1 VIPYARQTISNDDI
15 RAVVDVLRS
24 DLITQGPTVPRFE
37 RSVAERCRANHAVA
51 VNSATSALHIACL
64 ALDVGSGD
72 RVWTVPNTFVASA
85 NCARYCGAE
94 VDFVD
99 IEPGTWNLSVNALAA
114 KLEAAAARNALPKV
128 VIPVAFSGQS
138 CAMREIRALAD
149 RFGFR
154 IVEDASHAIGGT
166 YHGEPVGNGAYADIT
181 VFSFHATKVVT
192 TAEGGVATTADAH
205 LATRL
210 RTLRTHGV
218 TRDPSD
224 MESESHGAWYYEM
237 LALGWNYRMTELQAA
252 LGCSQMERLS
262 QFVASRRAL
271 ADRYDRLLAGSEL
284 TLPQRD
290 PSVQSAWHL
299 YVIGWNEEASGKSR
313 RAAFDAL
320 RAAGIGVNVHYIP
333 VHLQPYYRRLG
344 FTAGQFP
351 TAERYYSRALT
362 LPLYATMTE
371 RDQDRVVEA
380 LLETSRR

>member
-1 VIPYARQTISNDDI
+1 
-15 RAVVDVLRS
+15 
-24 DLITQGPTVPRFE
+24 
-37 RSVAERCRANHAVA
+37 
-51 VNSATSALHIACL
+51 
-64 ALDVGSGD
+64 LDVQPGD

-85 NCARYCGAE
+85 NCARYCGAD

-99 IEPGTWNLSVNALAA
+99 IEPGTWNLSVSALTA
-114 KLEAAAARNALPKV
+114 KLEAAAARNELPKV

-154 IVEDASHAIGGT
+154 ILEDASHAIGGT
-166 YHGEPVGNGAYADIT
+166 YLGHPVGNGAYADIT
-181 VFSFHATKVVT
+181 VFSFHATKIVT

-205 LATRL
+205 LAARL

-218 TRDPSD
+218 TRDPAD

-252 LGCSQMERLS
+252 LGCSQMQRLS
-262 QFVASRRAL
+262 QFVARRRAL
-271 ADRYDRLLAGSEL
+271 ADRYDRLLAGSGL

-290 PSVQSAWHL
+290 AAVQSAWHL

-344 FTAGQFP
+344 FSPGQFP
-351 TAERYYSRALT
+351 VAERYYSRALT

-371 RDQDRVVEA
+371 SDQDRVVEA
-380 LLETSRR
+380 LLEIARR

>member
-1 VIPYARQTISNDDI
+1 VIPYARQAINDEDI
-15 RAVVDVLRS
+15 RAVVDALRS
-24 DLITQGPTVPRFE
+24 ELITQGPTVPRFE
-37 RSVAERCRANHAVA
+37 RSVADRCRANHAVA
-51 VNSATSALHIACL
+51 VSSATSAVHIACL
-64 ALDVGSGD
+64 ALDVGPGD
-72 RVWTVPNTFVASA
+72 RVWTVPNTFVAGA
-85 NCARYCGAE
+85 NCARYCGAD

-99 IEPGTWNLSVNALAA
+99 IEPGTWNLSVSALAE

-128 VIPVAFSGQS
+128 VIPIAFGGQS

-149 RFGFR
+149 RFEFH

-166 YHGEPVGNGAYADIT
+166 YRGEPVGNGAYADIT

-192 TAEGGVATTADAH
+192 TGEGGVATTADAL
-205 LATRL
+205 LAARM

-218 TRDPSD
+218 TRDPSE

-271 ADRYDRLLAGSEL
+271 ADRYDRLLADSEM
-284 TLPQRD
+284 TLPRRD
-290 PSVQSAWHL
+290 PLAQSAWHL

-344 FTAGQFP
+344 FAPGQYP
-351 TAERYYSRALT
+351 VAERYYSRALT
-362 LPLYATMTE
+362 IPLYATMTE
-371 RDQDRVVEA
+371 SDQDRVVEA
-380 LLETSRR
+380 LLEIARR

>member
-1 VIPYARQTISNDDI
+1 VIPYARQTISSDDI
-15 RAVVDVLRS
+15 RAVVDVLHS

-37 RSVAERCRANHAVA
+37 RSVAEQCRANHAVA

-64 ALDVGSGD
+64 ALDVRSGD
-72 RVWTVPNTFVASA
+72 CVWTVPNTFVASA
-85 NCARYCGAE
+85 NCARYCGAD

-99 IEPGTWNLSVNALAA
+99 IEPGTWNLSVSALAE

-138 CAMREIRALAD
+138 CAMREIRELAD

-154 IVEDASHAIGGT
+154 IIEDASHAIGGT
-166 YHGEPVGNGAYADIT
+166 YRGEPVGNGAYADIT
-181 VFSFHATKVVT
+181 VFSFHATKIVT
-192 TAEGGVATTADAH
+192 TAEGGVATTADAQ
-205 LATRL
+205 LAARM
-210 RTLRTHGV
+210 RALRTHGV
-218 TRDPSD
+218 TRDTSD

-284 TLPQRD
+284 ALPRRD
-290 PSVQSAWHL
+290 PLVQSAWHL
-299 YVIGWNEEASGKSR
+299 YVIGWNEEAFGKSR
-313 RAAFDAL
+313 RTAFDAL

-344 FTAGQFP
+344 FSPGQFP
-351 TAERYYSRALT
+351 VAERYYSRALT

-371 RDQDRVVEA
+371 SDQDRVVEA
-380 LLETSRR
+380 LLEIARR